1 MLPNWAYRL
10 LLFTAFQLHL
20 SFALLIDRFNTFAV
34 IASFVGLW
42 LVLLIQWTDQKMS
55 VKKMI
60 AVGMLLRCVYL
71 LVFPEL
77 SDDFWRYLWDG
88 MLIAEGASPYELL
101 PANWAENGLST
112 SFEELLPMLNSP
124 AYYSIYPPVLQF
136 FFGLSAAISEGNP
149 LLFVIVLRCFVLAA
163 ELGSMVL
170 IWKLLK
176 AWKMNTRNLMLYALN
191 PLVITEFSGS
201 LHGEVFM
208 IFFLLLSLWLLVKY
222 YHPVPAGHPSFT
234 GGERGSEQG
243 LNQRASSPPEKGEYP
258 QGEGVVYM
266 LLSAVVFGLSVGT
279 KLLPLMFLPFYI
291 KRLGWMKTLVYGAV
305 TVVTVGLLYFPFWS
319 AGMIPNVLSSV
330 RLYFS
335 NFEFN
340 ASVYCVFREVGIML
354 TGYNQIAIIGRMLSL
369 IVLACILLIAWRNKN
384 NQVSG
389 LPTAMLFAWFVY
401 YAFATTVNPW
411 YVAVL
416 AAFLPFTKYRFA
428 LLWLMLVPLSYHAFG
443 YADYHENLWVIA
455 LEYVPVYLWMLFELN
470 VFALLEK
477 KWALKRAE
485 VKRKRLLP
493 FLKEMNIDPSL
504 RSGRQDERLSLLEV
518 GAGNGALSVLLGN
531 EGMKMQPLDI
541 TDKSLFKEVNVTVY
555 DGEKFPFSDKQFD
568 VCQFI
573 TMLHHTTN
581 TEELIREAKRV
592 SNRIIVMEDIY
603 ESPFQKYIT
612 WVTDSVVNWEFYGHP
627 HTNRTD
633 LEWKQLFERN
643 GLKLEKVE
651 CYRFL
656 FFFNQVT
663 YVLSHAETRRN
674 EDLGIDLTQRNFA
687 SLSAAQG
694 VLSGGLSGFRLRST
708 KQFYAANTGFRSPR
722 MRAVVMPTNMA
733 RTIL

>member
-42 LVLLIQWTDQKMS
+42 LVFLIQWTDQKMS

-112 SFEELLPMLNSP
+112 SFGELLPMLNSP

-191 PLVITEFSGS
+191 PLVIIEFSGS

-208 IFFLLLSLWLLVKY
+208 ILFLLLSLWFLT
-222 YHPVPAGHPSFT
+222 PPSASGGHLPFS
-234 GGERGSEQG
+234 GEERYSDQS
-243 LNQRASSPPEKGEYP
+243 LDQCASSPPAKGEYRVAGRGSNP
-258 QGEGVVYM
+258 AKEEGLKYSETKKAEAERLPRNSENEFLAMTGFRGEF
-266 LLSAVVFGLSVGT
+266 LSAIAFGLSVGT
-279 KLLPLMFLPFYI
+279 KLLPLMFLPFCI
-291 KRLGWMKTLVYGAV
+291 KRLGWVKTFVYGIV
-305 TVVTVGLLYFPFWS
+305 TMVTVGLLYFPFRTVD
-319 AGMIPNVLSSV
+319 MIPNTLSSV
-330 RLYFS
+330 RLYFA

-340 ASVYCVFREVGIML
+340 ASVYCVFREVGIIL

-389 LPTAMLFAWFVY
+389 LPTAMLFAWLIY
-401 YAFATTVNPW
+401 YAFSTTVNPW

-455 LEYVPVYLWMLFELN
+455 LEYVPVYLLMLFELN

-485 VKRKRLLP
+485 VKKKRLFP
-493 FLKEMNIDPSL
+493 FLNKGEAV
-504 RSGRQDERLSLLEV
+504 LEV

-531 EGMKMQPLDI
+531 EGVMIQPLDI
-541 TDKSLFKEVNVTVY
+541 VDKSLFKEVNVRVY

-568 VCQFI
+568 ACQLI

-581 TEELIREAKRV
+581 AEELIREAKRI
-592 SNRIIVMEDIY
+592 SNHIIVMEDIY

-612 WVTDSVVNWEFYGHP
+612 WFTDSVVNWEFYGHP

-643 GLKLEKVE
+643 VLKLEKVE
-651 CYRFL
+651 YYRFL
-656 FFFNQVT
+656 FFFKQVT
-663 YVLSHAETRRN
+663 YVLSQAETRVN
-674 EDLGIDLTQRNFA
+674 EDLDPTELNGI
-687 SLSAAQG
+687 
-694 VLSGGLSGFRLRST
+694 VI
-708 KQFYAANTGFRSPR
+708 P
-722 MRAVVMPTNMA
+722 
-733 RTIL
+733 